1 PCGRLDK
8 PAVDLGELP
17 PGKSQHTVT
26 ITNDG
31 GVPLRISNILSTCSC
46 AVVKAPDVIEVGQ
59 SGTLEIDLNIPPG
72 PRSARV
78 TIESND
84 PEGPKSVVLSWH
96 GRAKPQLV
104 PYKID
109 VQAVPMGQPYER
121 TVRLVYPGGKSAL
134 VPRLERC
141 ECESALV
148 EVRPG
153 NNDPLAVRFAR
164 SGLLTQILGE
174 QE

>member
-1 PCGRLDK
+1 
-8 PAVDLGELP
+8 
-17 PGKSQHTVT
+17 
-26 ITNDG
+26 
-31 GVPLRISNILSTCSC
+31 
-46 AVVKAPDVIEVGQ
+46 
-59 SGTLEIDLNIPPG
+59 
-72 PRSARV
+72 
-78 TIESND
+78 
-84 PEGPKSVVLSWH
+84 
-96 GRAKPQLV
+96 KPQLV

-174 QE
+174 QELHVKVRPPDVPGLFTSKCTLHLKYGETVMTLTLPISLSFQSGKLRPEVNAVVFSAASMDDLKGQERLICIAHDSPAGDLVV